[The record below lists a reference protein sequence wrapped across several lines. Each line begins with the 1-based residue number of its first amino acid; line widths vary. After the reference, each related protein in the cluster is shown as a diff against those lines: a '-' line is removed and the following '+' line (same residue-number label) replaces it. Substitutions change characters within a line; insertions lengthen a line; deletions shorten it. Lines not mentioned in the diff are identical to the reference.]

1 MLFIFGW
8 FDKKNREEKNQAPRS
23 TFNAIYPRPDPYY
36 GFFDNREK
44 QMDIML
50 RHSKSVL
57 RSRQET
63 AVETNPDYW
72 DCECEND
79 YIRPKQSLGADQSKF
94 ECHICGAS
102 EDTQPDSRVNEVTA
116 ALADVEMW
124 PSIETRDHYQIH
136 GVVSMDTK
144 IDVLA
149 SSEEEAIKV
158 AERVFDWRIRDM
170 YFANIGAD
178 ETVHDWWY
186 EPYCDDVEIVD
197 VREFDGETCYTL
209 ESTAE
214 EDDE

>member
-1 MLFIFGW
+1 MFLLIGW
-8 FDKKNREEKNQAPRS
+8 LEKRMRKPDHEEKQQPYFR
-23 TFNAIYPRPDPYY
+23 YPQPDPYY

-44 QMDIML
+44 QMDIMS

-63 AVETNPDYW
+63 AVETNPHYW

-116 ALADVEMW
+116 AKADVEMW
-124 PSIETRDHYQIH
+124 PSIETRKYYQIH
-136 GVVSMDTK
+136 GWVSMDTK

-158 AERVFDWRIRDM
+158 AERVFEWRVDNM
-170 YFANIGAD
+170 YNAAFGAS
-178 ETVHDWWY
+178 EYVYHDWY
-186 EPYCDDVEIVD
+186 SPSCDQMDIVD
-197 VREFDGETCYTL
+197 VREYGGETCYTL

-214 EDDE
+214 EHDE

>member
-1 MLFIFGW
+1 MTG
-8 FDKKNREEKNQAPRS
+8 
-23 TFNAIYPRPDPYY
+23 
-36 GFFDNREK
+36 
-44 QMDIML
+44 IMKA
-50 RHSKSVL
+50 SQPV
-57 RSRQET
+57 
-63 AVETNPDYW
+63 TNPNYW
-72 DCECEND
+72 DCGCEKD
-79 YIRPKQSLGADQSKF
+79 YIRPKSKF
-94 ECHICGAS
+94 ECFICNTCV
-102 EDTQPDSRVNEVTA
+102 DDQPDSRADEVAA

-136 GVVSMDTK
+136 GWVSMDTK

-186 EPYCDDVEIVD
+186 EPHCDDVEIVD
-197 VREFDGETCYTL
+197 VREYDGETCYTL

-214 EDDE
+214 EDA